1 MHFWKIIVITES
13 TSIGFQ
19 EFSQQNFRHYN
30 FSHGSALN
38 NMILLIYGYSI
49 YYSFPDKEHMTL
61 KRRYKKISYKHVKIS
76 TSIECLYLDTGIA
89 SIGSPIAYQ
98 AVEKN

>member
-1 MHFWKIIVITES
+1 MAIPSIIHV
-13 TSIGFQ
+13 
-19 EFSQQNFRHYN
+19 
-30 FSHGSALN
+30 
-38 NMILLIYGYSI
+38 
-49 YYSFPDKEHMTL
+49 PDKEHMTL

-76 TSIECLYLDTGIA
+76 TSIECLYLDT